1 MLTAIVLTFLVID
14 VLIFINYRY
23 ILSPAFLVGG
33 VVAAWYFLPD
43 VHDYVSAKDVLDF
56 CIEFVGYYLL
66 IGVAIA
72 ALKWVMFHVN
82 ISRKVKKL
90 AQKGEEAS

>member
-1 MLTAIVLTFLVID
+1 MFTAID

-23 ILSPAFLVGG
+23 ILSSAFLVGA
-33 VVAAWYFLPD
+33 VVAAAWYFLPD
-43 VHDYVSAKDVLDF
+43 VHDYVSAKDVFDF
-56 CIEFVGYYLL
+56 YIEFVGYYLL
-66 IGVAIA
+66 ISVAIA

>member
-1 MLTAIVLTFLVID
+1 MFTAID
-14 VLIFINYRY
+14 VLIFISYRY
-23 ILSPAFLVGG
+23 ILSSAFLVGA

-43 VHDYVSAKDVLDF
+43 VHDYVSAKGVFDF

-66 IGVAIA
+66 ISVAIA